1 MKATRRFRTPFA
13 LALGL
18 ALLSCDTTAA
28 SPEATAGN
36 VGPRYPSDLAI
47 SPCRQYIFTANRSSR
62 SLSIIEITSGKVLDE
77 TSLGKLAR
85 PAQVLPFRHSGEL
98 QVAVSD
104 DSTHCVKVFS
114 VAASSPH
121 RLRLVR
127 SIKTG
132 RSPRGLAYISS
143 LGQLL
148 VACSADHQVNVLDP
162 VKDTAIAVIA
172 TVEGV
177 RHLRVIDGAP
187 GDNRPL
193 VAATGRREVTLIDP
207 GKRASLGRTTLSN
220 GRGLNFGGLVS
231 NGSDLFLS
239 HQVQPTQ
246 VAIDPEMI
254 VWGLILAN
262 RVTKIPIETLAT
274 PSPPEKEA
282 SPPSDSGDSFYGG
295 YQGGVSSHS
304 VFPLDQRHRANGD
317 PGKPALA
324 RLKGSPGQLL
334 LLPSG
339 GTNRLLFIEP
349 DEAYLPGTE
358 PLSRQDAIPSIPVG
372 KRPVAVA
379 CSPDSDRAYVLC
391 SLEDSIWEIDIRAR
405 KVTRKLR
412 LGPTPKPTR
421 KHLGAGIFFSSM
433 RSRGGWYSCHSCH
446 PEGGSSGHAF
456 DTHADGDGLAK
467 KAPDLH
473 GVLHTAPWAWNGKFR
488 TLEAQVGVSLHT
500 TMAVNEPP
508 SQEDVDSI
516 LAFIGS
522 LEPAPP
528 HYDSRNLGGDP
539 LRGATIFEKADCS
552 RCHKPPY
559 YTVPSLKD
567 VGVFDEYDGN
577 REFNPPS
584 LLGVRDR
591 GRYLH
596 DGRAKSLRSVFTK
609 HDKEKK
615 HGKTRALSPEE
626 FEDLLAFLQTL

>member
-18 ALLSCDTTAA
+18 ALLICDTTAA

-339 GTNRLLFIEP
+339 GTNRLLFIKP

-446 PEGGSSGHAF
+446 LDGH
-456 DTHADGDGLAK
+456 THGELNDNLGDETYGTPKRVPTL
-467 KAPDLH
+467 L
-473 GVLHTAPWAWNGKFR
+473 GTSNTGPWGWLGNR
-488 TLEAQVGVSLHT
+488 TTLWEQVEKSIET
-500 TMAVNEPP
+500 TMRGKKPEAKVVEAL
-508 SQEDVDSI
+508 V
-516 LAFIGS
+516 AY
-522 LEPAPP
+522 LELFDAAPP
-528 HYDSRNLGGDP
+528 VIPTGNKAALGRGQAVFERLKCGKCHRPPTYTSVGTYDVG
-539 LRGATIFEKADCS
+539 
-552 RCHKPPY
+552 
-559 YTVPSLKD
+559 LKD
-567 VGVFDEYDGN
+567 ETGQGSY
-577 REFNPPS
+577 NPPS
-584 LLGVRDR
+584 LNGLQHR
-591 GRYLH
+591 GRFLH
-596 DGRAKSLRSVFTK
+596 DNSAATLS
-609 HDKEKK
+609 
-615 HGKTRALSPEE
+615 RALELHRPAAMKNLRGAERA
-626 FEDLLAFLQTL
+626 DLLKFLLSI